1 MSDGATGVSPVG
13 RAREAARRS
22 VWAQVT
28 SMLLVI
34 DVGNTNTVLGVFARV
49 VKVHPGS
56 EEASNGARYER
67 LVAQWRVATVLS
79 HTVDEYGVLFRSLF
93 SMDSLDAS
101 GIRGIV
107 ISSVVPP
114 LDSTLRQVC
123 ERYFKLKPLFIEPG
137 VRTGM
142 PVHYENPAEVG
153 ADRIVNGVAAFEKYG
168 GPCVVVDF
176 GTATTFDCVSAKG
189 EYMGGVICPGIGIS
203 ADALF
208 QRTAR
213 LPRVDIRKPARVI
226 GSTTVGSLQSGLYYG
241 YLGLVDGILE
251 ELLNEMGKD
260 SQVIATGGLA
270 SLIGT
275 ASKYIKHVDDYLTL
289 EGLRIIWERN
299 LAAKP
304 GKAAKPADEI
314 AKAAKPRSSSR

>member
-34 DVGNTNTVLGVFARV
+34 DVRNTNTLLGVFARV

-114 LDSTLRQVC
+114 LDSTLRQGC

-137 VRTGM
+137 VKTGM

-168 GPCVVVDF
+168 GPCIIVDF
-176 GTATTFDCVSAKG
+176 GTATTFDCVSVKG

-208 QRTAR
+208 ERTAR
-213 LPRVDIRKPARVI
+213 LPRAEIRKPTRVI
-226 GSTTVGSLQSGLYYG
+226 GSNTVGSLQSGLYYG
-241 YLGLVDGILE
+241 YLGLVDGII
-251 ELLNEMGKD
+251 ELLLAELGPETR
-260 SQVIATGGLA
+260 VLATGGLGPM
-270 SLIGT
+270 IGT
-275 ASKYIKHVDDYLTL
+275 GSKYIKLVDDFLTI
-289 EGLRIIWERN
+289 EGLRLILERN
-299 LAAKP
+299 AMWRKEAVTRTSPKSTVKAAAKHH
-304 GKAAKPADEI
+304 AQ
-314 AKAAKPRSSSR
+314 

>member
-13 RAREAARRS
+13 RAREAAQRS

-137 VRTGM
+137 VKTGM

-189 EYMGGVICPGIGIS
+189 EYLGGVICPGIGIS

-208 QRTAR
+208 QRAAR

-314 AKAAKPRSSSR
+314 AKTAKPRSSSR